1 MLTEAIIAAIAAGA
15 GAIIT
20 GIGTITVQIIK
31 AKKTKTED
39 KELEFNHTEN
49 LVRLTTSMT
58 DVNETIN
65 NLKNEIMP
73 MLNGLSK
80 DVDRIDKKLESF
92 HTEWKDYN
100 IVMLR
105 HDITSVYQ
113 HYKDSAAI
121 PQGIYQSTMELYDKY
136 SKLGGNSYIKEIVE
150 EMKEWKKV

>member
-20 GIGTITVQIIK
+20 GIGTIIVQIIK

-80 DVDRIDKKLESF
+80 DVDSINKKVESF